1 MAHQEFYQIHIS
13 LFRCLIFK
21 PEENILPCYPW
32 FLMGLLS
39 QVQMRTL
46 WEVKGAL
53 VIITPR

>member
-1 MAHQEFYQIHIS
+1 MAHQEFYQKHIS
-13 LFRCLIFK
+13 LFRCLIFIPGK
-21 PEENILPCYPW
+21 NSLPWYPW

-46 WEVKGAL
+46 WEVKGAP